1 MKLKRYVG
9 NPILSANPN
18 CSWENLCVL
27 NPAVIYDEKRGKFI
41 MLYRAAGDDKAH
53 IIRFGLAES
62 DDGFHFNRVSDEPCF
77 DVHPEDV
84 DGGCV
89 EDPRL
94 VKIDGIYYIT
104 YAARAFA
111 PGQYWLD
118 DQFDIVG
125 YNMEEQPDSA
135 PHCIRTNRTVSYLAS
150 TRDFKSFRRLGR
162 ITDPRFDDRDVLIF
176 PEKVN
181 GKFVRIS
188 RPKFKDGRVKMPSI
202 WISYG
207 DDLLCYEEPELLI
220 TGEQEWEMAR
230 MGAACPPVKTDKG
243 WFMLY
248 HGVSAK
254 DNRYRIGAIL
264 MDLNDPKKV
273 IARTKNYFMEPEFE
287 YELCGYYDGCVFP
300 TGNVVKDGILY
311 IYYGCSDKYI
321 GVATVDF
328 KELVE
333 EVYNERQK

>member
-1 MKLKRYVG
+1 MKLKKYSG
-9 NPILSANPN
+9 NPILSANPL
-18 CSWENLCVL
+18 CDWENLCVL
-27 NPAVIYDEKRGKFI
+27 NPAVIYDNEKDEFI
-41 MLYRAAGDDKAH
+41 MLYRAAGNDKAH
-53 IIRFGLAES
+53 VIRFGLAKS
-62 DDGFHFNRVSDEPCF
+62 RDGFNFTRVSDQPCF

-89 EDPRL
+89 EDPRI
-94 VKIDGIYYIT
+94 VKIDGIYYVT
-104 YAARAFA
+104 YAARPFP

-118 DQFDIVG
+118 EQFDIVG
-125 YNMEEQPDSA
+125 YNLEKQPDTA
-135 PHCIRTNRTVSYLAS
+135 PLCIQTNRTVSYLAS
-150 TRDFKSFRRLGR
+150 TRDFKSFKRLGR

-220 TGEQEWEMAR
+220 TGEQDWEMAR
-230 MGAACPPVKTDKG
+230 MGAACPPIKTDKG

-248 HGVSAK
+248 HGVSEK
-254 DNRYRIGAIL
+254 DNRYRVGAII

-273 IARTKNYFMEPEFE
+273 IARTKDYFMEPEFE

-300 TGNVVKDGILY
+300 TGNVVKDGVLY
-311 IYYGCSDKYI
+311 VYYGCSDKYI
-321 GVATVDF
+321 GVATADF
-328 KELVE
+328 NDLVE
-333 EVYNERQK
+333 KVYACGK